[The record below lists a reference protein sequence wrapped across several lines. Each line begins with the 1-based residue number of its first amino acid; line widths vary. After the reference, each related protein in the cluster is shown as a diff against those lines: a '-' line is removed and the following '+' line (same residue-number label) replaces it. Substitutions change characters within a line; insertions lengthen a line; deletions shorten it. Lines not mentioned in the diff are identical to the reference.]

1 MRRVLVT
8 RPEPGASR
16 TAERLRIAGCEP
28 VLLALSKIKAVP
40 VADFDA
46 SRFDVVAATSANA
59 LAHAPRA
66 LIETIADLPCFTVGE
81 KTASEARAA
90 GMENVVAG
98 DGDGAVL
105 AALVTAKTKARER
118 VLYLCGKVRRD
129 DFESALAAAG
139 RTVLAVETY
148 DTVAR
153 AVSADEAGRVLSNRP
168 VNAVLVYSQQGA
180 KSLLPLL
187 KAPLLAPLF
196 ADARILCLSPRIAE
210 VFSGMRV
217 FAAETPDED
226 ALFALL
232 GQES

>member
-16 TAERLRIAGCEP
+16 TAGRLKAAGCEP
-28 VLLALSKIKAVP
+28 VLLPLSKVQAVL

-46 SRFDVVAATSANA
+46 SRFDVIAATSANA
-59 LAHAPRA
+59 LIHAPRA
-66 LIETIADLPCFTVGE
+66 LIETIADLPCFTVGDR
-81 KTASEARAA
+81 TASEARAA

-98 DGDGAVL
+98 GGDGTTL
-105 AALVTAKTKARER
+105 AALVIAKTKPRER
-118 VLYLCGKVRRD
+118 VLYLCGSVRRD
-129 DFESALAAAG
+129 DFESALAVAG
-139 RTVLAVETY
+139 RPVFAVETY

-153 AVSADEAGRVLSNRP
+153 AVSAGEAGRVLSSRP
-168 VNAVLVYSQQGA
+168 VDAVLVYSQQGA
-180 KSLLPLL
+180 KMLLPLL
-187 KAPLLAPLF
+187 KIPLVAPLF

-232 GQES
+232 VQES